1 MKHLSKGRDRR
12 IFANTAK
19 RTRALN
25 LGRVVAR
32 GGIRM

>member
-1 MKHLSKGRDRR
+1 MKYLPKGKDRR
-12 IFANTAK
+12 IFANTAR